1 MGEIGS
7 RGRGHLVTHF
17 PEKNEAVSPW
27 CTMPALT
34 ILERLMPFKSIRWKP
49 IAVAALV
56 AVTPSISFAG
66 KKLADA
72 AECSI
77 KGAVTGRVAS
87 ALASG
92 SATIPQLREAAAKD
106 GSRAVERIDFAIG
119 QVQVMRQQ
127 GETDPLIFASHS
139 AALCML
145 D

>member
-1 MGEIGS
+1 
-7 RGRGHLVTHF
+7 
-17 PEKNEAVSPW
+17 
-27 CTMPALT
+27 
-34 ILERLMPFKSIRWKP
+34 MPFKSIRWKP

-56 AVTPSISFAG
+56 VVTPSISFAG
-66 KKLADA
+66 KKFTDA
-72 AECSI
+72 AECGI

-92 SATIPQLREAAAKD
+92 SVTIPQLREAAAKD
-106 GSRAVERIDFAIG
+106 GNRAVERIDFAIG

-127 GETDPLIFASHS
+127 GETDPLIFASRS